1 MLNELKIV
9 RPPLDSHVEK
19 QHRIALHACEDDC
32 MRGKS
37 IRSGILRVL
46 VYIGTAFDMYNST
59 YLRYEHRDALTPP
72 DWQIGAWFRFTRGVH
87 RIVMANNIA
96 TESHCI
102 RAICCNAEWAAVQL
116 HPDYSSM
123 G

>member
-1 MLNELKIV
+1 MMSNSMLNELKIV

-46 VYIGTAFDMYNST
+46 VYIGTAFDMNNST
-59 YLRYEHRDALTPP
+59 YLR
-72 DWQIGAWFRFTRGVH
+72 
-87 RIVMANNIA
+87 
-96 TESHCI
+96 
-102 RAICCNAEWAAVQL
+102 
-116 HPDYSSM
+116 
-123 G
+123 